1 MAAKRK
7 KAVAKKRPAKKYAKR
22 KASAP
27 KRRTI
32 VKRKTSSKMAK
43 KKTKTRRR
51 RSIGA
56 AGGNEMQ
63 VIAGVLIGTLGQQF
77 VASKLADKVNPK
89 IIGAGSAVAG
99 YLGAKKLRSP
109 MMKGISMGFAAGGA
123 LSLAKSAGIVQ
134 GIVGAADDVQIDMLG
149 DADDMGDADQLQ
161 YVAGDED
168 KLSILA
174 GGTDWEDQLDRMGV
188 GSMEDDY

>member
-1 MAAKRK
+1 MAQKKK
-7 KAVAKKRPAKKYAKR
+7 KAGAKKRPVKKYAKR

-89 IIGAGSAVAG
+89 LIGAGSAVAG
-99 YLGAKKLRSP
+99 YLGAKKMRSP

-134 GIVGAADDVQIDMLG
+134 GVVGAADDVQMDFLG
-149 DADDMGDADQLQ
+149 DSDDMGDADQLD
-161 YVAGDED
+161 YVAGDSED
-168 KLSILA
+168 KLRVLA
-174 GGTDWEDQLDRMGV
+174 GDMDWDSQMERMSG
-188 GSMEDDY
+188 MEDDY